1 MRRGLFRHKRGHSP
15 RTHVTLFAAAAA
27 ASMIASARADDA
39 HPIDSIARALNLK
52 TDVGSSPDFIETS
65 RPKAPPDFLPVGTK
79 HTVRTIKVKTPAEIK
94 ASEAELDGARM
105 RQDALS
111 GRKPPDGTA
120 AVPRVPAKPKSHPP
134 HSSTQN

>member
-1 MRRGLFRHKRGHSP
+1 MRRGLFRHKRGPSP
-15 RTHVTLFAAAAA
+15 RTRVALFAAAAT
-27 ASMIASARADDA
+27 ASMIACARADDA

-65 RPKAPPDFLPVGTK
+65 RPKAQPDFLPVGTK
-79 HTVRTIKVKTPAEIK
+79 HPVRTIKVKTPAEIK

-111 GRKPPDGTA
+111 GRKPPDGKGPVPTA
-120 AVPRVPAKPKSHPP
+120 PAKPKGHPP
-134 HSSTQN
+134 RLSTQN